1 LLGLLAALGLEM
13 LDRRVRGIDDL
24 EFALDLP
31 VLGLLPGNGGRRLA
45 SKGTSVAALPWGRAG
60 GDQ

>member
-1 LLGLLAALGLEM
+1 MAALGLEM

-31 VLGLLPGNGGRRLA
+31 VLGLLPGNGGARRLA
-45 SKGTSVAALPWGRAG
+45 SKGPAMAALPWGRAG